1 MGDGGDGG
9 RGGGGAPA
17 SARGG
22 RGGGGGGG
30 GEKKKNP
37 LFGAPA
43 ARWGGV
49 EGEVRAEDFL
59 EGGFFGGEDRINV
72 SLTNPP
78 IRAHLRSAKLPT
90 ETGSYT
96 LLLQHRSGQLFYPC
110 SLPQSHHF
118 PVLQN
123 CEPHD
128 LPSLCCPTLCRG
140 DMQH

>member
-1 MGDGGDGG
+1 MDEVGVRLPVGPQVSERGHFRSGFLWQRTKKTTDSAAHRALRAHGG
-9 RGGGGAPA
+9 RFI
-17 SARGG
+17 
-22 RGGGGGGG
+22 
-30 GEKKKNP
+30 KYK
-37 LFGAPA
+37 
-43 ARWGGV
+43 
-49 EGEVRAEDFL
+49 AEDFL

-72 SLTNPP
+72 SLTHPP